1 MLRMRMF
8 TRHSIASCLWVV
20 MPITHTLLK
29 SWWEGSASLAV
40 SHSHI
45 NLFSSNFLEHLLPL
59 LHVHVWRSFQANQE
73 AANKLHNQSKRSNV
87 SSQLPQMP
95 KILGFFFFNKPNKY
109 REGNF
114 VFFKGV
120 LHLPFGRVKPA
131 GNLYQWTSQL
141 YLLYRQLWSSKKSFS
156 SLTLLLS
163 KKLCLLISLAAS
175 VRCFSSFF
183 WEILS
188 LKSISA

>member
-8 TRHSIASCLWVV
+8 TRHSIASCLWVAT
-20 MPITHTLLK
+20 PITHTLLK
-29 SWWEGSASLAV
+29 SWWEGSVSLAV

-59 LHVHVWRSFQANQE
+59 LHVHVWRSFRQTKQQQINFITKA
-73 AANKLHNQSKRSNV
+73 KDLV
-87 SSQLPQMP
+87 SPPNSHKCL
-95 KILGFFFFNKPNKY
+95 KFLDFFFNKPNKY

-114 VFFKGV
+114 VFLKGV
-120 LHLPFGRVKPA
+120 LHLPFGRAKPA
-131 GNLYQWTSQL
+131 SNLYQWTSQL

-175 VRCFSSFF
+175 VRYFSSFF